1 MKILIRLSMFLTAVL
16 PLGAQAQTQDKTPN
30 LPACAASGASSVFIN
45 GRPMLRLSD
54 VANCPEGMF
63 EIVPGFLVEGE
74 PAVRFAMPAGNCVAG
89 GSADVIVGGTS
100 AGRAGDAACPPK

>member
-1 MKILIRLSMFLTAVL
+1 
-16 PLGAQAQTQDKTPN
+16 
-30 LPACAASGASSVFIN
+30 
-45 GRPMLRLSD
+45 MLRLSD

>member
-1 MKILIRLSMFLTAVL
+1 MLISLSLFLSVAVPL
-16 PLGAQAQTQDKTPN
+16 PLQAQTVN

-45 GRPMLRLSD
+45 GRPMLRQSD

-74 PAVRFAMPAGNCVAG
+74 PAVRFAAPAENCVAG
-89 GSADVIVGGTS
+89 GSADVLVGGAP